1 MKKRISIFII
11 SLCLLLTACGQE
23 PAQSTNAEQPK
34 PLDVNLQGPEA
45 LQKNESGI
53 YKAEITYGDEKVKN
67 DDVEMIEFEIKKKD
81 GEGKGKGKMLKPKQ
95 IGEGVYEIQTS
106 FSEPGTYTVQSHVSA
121 KGTHNMPLI
130 TVTVK

>member
-1 MKKRISIFII
+1 MKKRISTYVI

-23 PAQSTNAEQPK
+23 TSQSINAEQPK
-34 PLDVNLQGPEA
+34 PLDVNLQGPEV

-53 YKAEITYGDEKVKN
+53 YKAEVTYGDEKVKN
-67 DDVEMIEFEIKKKD
+67 DDVEMIEFEIEKKD
-81 GEGKGKGKMLKPKQ
+81 AEGKGKMLKPKQ
-95 IGEGVYEIQTS
+95 VEEGIYEIQTS
-106 FSEPGTYTVQSHVSA
+106 FADPGTYTVQSHVSA

>member
-1 MKKRISIFII
+1 MKKRISISII

-53 YKAEITYGDEKVKN
+53 YKAEVTYGDEKVKN
-67 DDVEMIEFEIKKKD
+67 DDVEMIEFEIEKKD
-81 GEGKGKGKMLKPKQ
+81 GEGKGKMLKPKQ
-95 IGEGVYEIQTS
+95 VREGVYEIQTS

>member
-23 PAQSTNAEQPK
+23 PVQTTNAEQPK

-53 YKAEITYGDEKVKN
+53 YKAEVTYGDEKVKN
-67 DDVEMIEFEIKKKD
+67 DDVEMIEFEIEKKD
-81 GEGKGKGKMLKPKQ
+81 DEGKGQMLKPKQ
-95 IGEGVYEIQTS
+95 VGEGVYEIQTS

>member
-1 MKKRISIFII
+1 MKKRISISII
-11 SLCLLLTACGQE
+11 SLYLLLTACGQE
-23 PAQSTNAEQPK
+23 PAQSTNAVQPK

-53 YKAEITYGDEKVKN
+53 YKAEVTYGDEKVKN
-67 DDVEMIEFEIKKKD
+67 DDVEMIEFEIEKKD
-81 GEGKGKGKMLKPKQ
+81 GEGKGKMLKPKQ

>member
-1 MKKRISIFII
+1 MKKSTSIFII

-53 YKAEITYGDEKVKN
+53 YKAEVTYGDEKVKN
-67 DDVEMIEFEIKKKD
+67 DDVEMIEFEIEKKD
-81 GEGKGKGKMLKPKQ
+81 GEGKGKMLKPKQ

>member
-1 MKKRISIFII
+1 MKKRISISII

-23 PAQSTNAEQPK
+23 PTQSTNAEQPK
-34 PLDVNLQGPEA
+34 PLNVNLQGPEA
-45 LQKNESGI
+45 LRKNESGN
-53 YKAEITYGDEKVKN
+53 YKAEVTYGDEKVNN
-67 DDVEMIEFEIKKKD
+67 DDVELIEFEIEKKD
-81 GEGKGKGKMLKPKQ
+81 GDGKGKMLKPKQ

>member
-1 MKKRISIFII
+1 MKKRISISII

-23 PAQSTNAEQPK
+23 PTQSTNAEQPK

-53 YKAEITYGDEKVKN
+53 YKAEVTYGDEKVKN
-67 DDVEMIEFEIKKKD
+67 DDVEMIEFEIEKKD
-81 GEGKGKGKMLKPKQ
+81 GEGKGKMLKPKQ
-95 IGEGVYEIQTS
+95 VGEGVYKIQTS

>member
-1 MKKRISIFII
+1 MKKRISIFIV

-23 PAQSTNAEQPK
+23 PVQSTNAEQPK

-53 YKAEITYGDEKVKN
+53 YKAEVTYGDEKVKN
-67 DDVEMIEFEIKKKD
+67 DDVEMIEFEIEKKD
-81 GEGKGKGKMLKPKQ
+81 DEGKGQILKPKQ
-95 IGEGVYEIQTS
+95 VGEGVYEIQTS

>member
-23 PAQSTNAEQPK
+23 PVQSPNAEQPK

-53 YKAEITYGDEKVKN
+53 YKAEVTYGDEKVKN
-67 DDVEMIEFEIKKKD
+67 DDVEMIEFEIEKKD
-81 GEGKGKGKMLKPKQ
+81 DEGKGQMLKPKQ
-95 IGEGVYEIQTS
+95 VGEGVYEIQTS

>member
-1 MKKRISIFII
+1 MKKRISISII

-34 PLDVNLQGPEA
+34 PLDVNLQGPGA

-53 YKAEITYGDEKVKN
+53 YKAEVTYGDEKVKN
-67 DDVEMIEFEIKKKD
+67 DDVEMIEFEIEKKD
-81 GEGKGKGKMLKPKQ
+81 DEGKGQMLKPKQ
-95 IGEGVYEIQTS
+95 VGEGVYEIQTS

>member
-1 MKKRISIFII
+1 MKKRISISII

-34 PLDVNLQGPEA
+34 PLNVNLQGPEA
-45 LQKNESGI
+45 LQKNESGN
-53 YKAEITYGDEKVKN
+53 YKAEVTYGNEKVNN
-67 DDVEMIEFEIKKKD
+67 DDVEMIEFEIEKKD
-81 GEGKGKGKMLKPKQ
+81 GEGKGKMLKPKQ

>member
-23 PAQSTNAEQPK
+23 PVQSTNAEQPK

-53 YKAEITYGDEKVKN
+53 YKAEVTYGDEKVKN
-67 DDVEMIEFEIKKKD
+67 DDVEMIEFEIEKKD
-81 GEGKGKGKMLKPKQ
+81 DEGKGQMLKPKQ
-95 IGEGVYEIQTS
+95 VGEGVYEIQTS

-121 KGTHNMPLI
+121 KGKHNMPLI

>member
-34 PLDVNLQGPEA
+34 PLDVNLQGPGA

-53 YKAEITYGDEKVKN
+53 YKAEVTYGDEKVKN
-67 DDVEMIEFEIKKKD
+67 DDVEMIEFEIEKKD
-81 GEGKGKGKMLKPKQ
+81 DEGKGQMLKPKQ
-95 IGEGVYEIQTS
+95 VGEGVYEIQTS

>member
-1 MKKRISIFII
+1 MKKRISISII

-34 PLDVNLQGPEA
+34 PLNVNLQGPEA
-45 LQKNESGI
+45 LRKNESGN
-53 YKAEITYGDEKVKN
+53 YKAEVTYGNEKVNN
-67 DDVEMIEFEIKKKD
+67 DDVELIEFEIEKKD
-81 GEGKGKGKMLKPKQ
+81 GDGKGKMLKPKQ

>member
-67 DDVEMIEFEIKKKD
+67 DDVEMIEFEIEKKD
-81 GEGKGKGKMLKPKQ
+81 GEGKGKMLKPKQ
-95 IGEGVYEIQTS
+95 VEEGVYEIQTS

>member
-1 MKKRISIFII
+1 MKKRISISII

-23 PAQSTNAEQPK
+23 PTQSTNAKQPK
-34 PLDVNLQGPEA
+34 PLDVNLQGPDA
-45 LQKNESGI
+45 LQKNESGN
-53 YKAEITYGDEKVKN
+53 YKAEVTYGDEKVKN
-67 DDVEMIEFEIKKKD
+67 EDVEMIEFEIEKKD
-81 GEGKGKGKMLKPKQ
+81 GEGKGKMLKPKQ
-95 IGEGVYEIQTS
+95 VGEGVYEIQTS

>member
-1 MKKRISIFII
+1 MKKRISISII

-34 PLDVNLQGPEA
+34 PLNVNLQGPEA
-45 LQKNESGI
+45 LRKNESGN
-53 YKAEITYGDEKVKN
+53 YKAEVTYGNEKVNN
-67 DDVEMIEFEIKKKD
+67 DDVELIEFEIEKKD
-81 GEGKGKGKMLKPKQ
+81 GDGKGKMLKPKQ

-106 FSEPGTYTVQSHVSA
+106 FSEPGTYTLQSHVSA

>member
-45 LQKNESGI
+45 LRKNESGI
-53 YKAEITYGDEKVKN
+53 YKVEVTYGDEKVKN
-67 DDVEMIEFEIKKKD
+67 DDVEMIEFEIEKKD
-81 GEGKGKGKMLKPKQ
+81 GEEKGKMLKPKQ

>member
-1 MKKRISIFII
+1 MKKRISISII

-34 PLDVNLQGPEA
+34 PLNVNLQGPEA
-45 LQKNESGI
+45 LQKNESGN
-53 YKAEITYGDEKVKN
+53 YKAEVTYGNEKVNN
-67 DDVEMIEFEIKKKD
+67 DDVEMIEFEIEKKD
-81 GEGKGKGKMLKPKQ
+81 GEGKGKMLKPKQ
-95 IGEGVYEIQTS
+95 IGEGIYEIQTS

>member
-1 MKKRISIFII
+1 MKKRISISII

-23 PAQSTNAEQPK
+23 PVQSTNAEQPK
-34 PLDVNLQGPEA
+34 PLDVNLQGPEK
-45 LQKNESGI
+45 LQKNENGI
-53 YKAEITYGDEKVKN
+53 YKAEVTYGDEKVKN
-67 DDVEMIEFEIKKKD
+67 DDVEMIEFEIEKKD
-81 GEGKGKGKMLKPKQ
+81 GEGKGKMLKPKQ
-95 IGEGVYEIQTS
+95 IGKGVYEIQTS

>member
-1 MKKRISIFII
+1 MKKRISISII

-53 YKAEITYGDEKVKN
+53 YKAEVTYGDEKVKN
-67 DDVEMIEFEIKKKD
+67 DDVEMIEFEIEKKD
-81 GEGKGKGKMLKPKQ
+81 GEGKGKMLKPKQ
-95 IGEGVYEIQTS
+95 IEKGVYEIQTS

>member
-1 MKKRISIFII
+1 MKKRISISII

-34 PLDVNLQGPEA
+34 PLDVNLQGPEK
-45 LQKNESGI
+45 LQKNENGI
-53 YKAEITYGDEKVKN
+53 YKAEVTYGDEKVKN
-67 DDVEMIEFEIKKKD
+67 DDVEMIEFEIEKKD
-81 GEGKGKGKMLKPKQ
+81 GEGKGKMLKPKQ
-95 IGEGVYEIQTS
+95 IEKGVYEIQTS

>member
-53 YKAEITYGDEKVKN
+53 YKAEVTYGDEKMKN
-67 DDVEMIEFEIKKKD
+67 DDVEMIEFEIEKKD
-81 GEGKGKGKMLKPKQ
+81 DEGKGQMLKPKQ
-95 IGEGVYEIQTS
+95 VGEGVYEIQTS

>member
-34 PLDVNLQGPEA
+34 PLDVSLQGPEA

-67 DDVEMIEFEIKKKD
+67 DDVEMIEFEIEKKD
-81 GEGKGKGKMLKPKQ
+81 GEGKGKMLKPKQ
-95 IGEGVYEIQTS
+95 VEEGVYEIQTS

>member
-23 PAQSTNAEQPK
+23 PVQSTNAEQPK

-53 YKAEITYGDEKVKN
+53 YKAEVTYGDEKVKN
-67 DDVEMIEFEIKKKD
+67 DDVEMIEFEIEKKD
-81 GEGKGKGKMLKPKQ
+81 DEGKGQMLKPKQ
-95 IGEGVYEIQTS
+95 VGEGVYEIQTS

>member
-1 MKKRISIFII
+1 MKKRRSIFII

-23 PAQSTNAEQPK
+23 PAQSPNAESPK

-45 LQKNESGI
+45 LQKDESGI
-53 YKAEITYGDEKVKN
+53 YKAEVTYGDEKVKN
-67 DDVEMIEFEIKKKD
+67 DDVEMIEFEIEKKD
-81 GEGKGKGKMLKPKQ
+81 GEGKGKMLKPKQ

>member
-1 MKKRISIFII
+1 MKKRISISII

-53 YKAEITYGDEKVKN
+53 YKAEVTYGDEKVKN
-67 DDVEMIEFEIKKKD
+67 DDVEMIEFEIEKKD
-81 GEGKGKGKMLKPKQ
+81 DEGKGQMLKPKQ
-95 IGEGVYEIQTS
+95 VGEGVYEIQTS

>member
-23 PAQSTNAEQPK
+23 PVQSTNAEQPK

-53 YKAEITYGDEKVKN
+53 YKAEVTYGDEKMKN
-67 DDVEMIEFEIKKKD
+67 DDVEMIEFEIEKKD
-81 GEGKGKGKMLKPKQ
+81 DEGKGQMLKPKQ
-95 IGEGVYEIQTS
+95 VGEGVYEIQTS

>member
-53 YKAEITYGDEKVKN
+53 YKAEVTYGDEKVKN
-67 DDVEMIEFEIKKKD
+67 DDVEMIEFEIEKKD
-81 GEGKGKGKMLKPKQ
+81 DEGKGQMLKPKQ
-95 IGEGVYEIQTS
+95 VGEGVYEIQTS

>member
-1 MKKRISIFII
+1 MKKRISISII

-53 YKAEITYGDEKVKN
+53 YKAEVTYGDEKVKN
-67 DDVEMIEFEIKKKD
+67 DDVEMIEFEIEKKD
-81 GEGKGKGKMLKPKQ
+81 GEGKGKMLKPKQ
-95 IGEGVYEIQTS
+95 VGEGVYEIQTS

>member
-1 MKKRISIFII
+1 MKKRISISII

-34 PLDVNLQGPEA
+34 PLDVNLQGPGA

-53 YKAEITYGDEKVKN
+53 YKAEVTYGDEKVKN
-67 DDVEMIEFEIKKKD
+67 DDVEMIEFEIEKKD
-81 GEGKGKGKMLKPKQ
+81 GEGKGKMLNPKQ

>member
-1 MKKRISIFII
+1 MKKRISISII

-53 YKAEITYGDEKVKN
+53 YKAEVTYGDEKVKN
-67 DDVEMIEFEIKKKD
+67 DDVEMIEFEIEKKRWRRERED
-81 GEGKGKGKMLKPKQ
+81 
-95 IGEGVYEIQTS
+95 
-106 FSEPGTYTVQSHVSA
+106 
-121 KGTHNMPLI
+121 
-130 TVTVK
+130 VKA